1 MRELPKHSSINHN
14 FNNLVVF
21 LFLMFWHF
29 IHPGGANFLVR
40 LKTLHCIPILHF
52 VEEENRQIGAVV
64 YWNCI
69 NVDKSVDSKK

>member
-1 MRELPKHSSINHN
+1 
-14 FNNLVVF
+14 
-21 LFLMFWHF
+21 MFWHF
-29 IHPGGANFLVR
+29 IHPGGANFHVR

-69 NVDKSVDSKK
+69 NVDKSGDSKK